1 MANYLPQ
8 ELVGTHLLLPGC
20 LGPGHSETQ
29 KALPLPCR
37 RRWSPV
43 PSPQEDSG
51 LCQMLVEIFLQNPCP
66 GLLSGTGNK

>member
-29 KALPLPCR
+29 KALPLPCQ

-51 LCQMLVEIFLQNPCP
+51 LCQMLVEIFFRTPVLGC
-66 GLLSGTGNK
+66 